1 MSRTDEEPR
10 KLSTNDVARREN
22 VSARTIRRMCE
33 RGELPAYK
41 VGKQWRID
49 SSYKKHLTGAAAA

>member
-1 MSRTDEEPR
+1 MSQTDKEPR
-10 KLSTNDVARREN
+10 KLSTNEVARREN

-33 RGELPAYK
+33 RGQLPAYK

-49 SSYKKHLTGAAAA
+49 RSYREHLMNGAAA